1 MQKGQDRGGWVGW
14 DSVAI
19 CGLSFGNTLVGTRW
33 TVLCTN
39 RLKKQSSHLVG
50 PHIPSS
56 EVFFFFPSLDE
67 RLLAKSRASLLMSGC
82 GLSHEC
88 VGDDYEDS
96 CMKFEG

>member
-1 MQKGQDRGGWVGW
+1 MQKGQDRGWWVGW

-56 EVFFFFPSLDE
+56 EVVFFSQSGRAIAGQEPCKLVNEWVWFE
-67 RLLAKSRASLLMSGC
+67 SRMCRG
-82 GLSHEC
+82 
-88 VGDDYEDS
+88 
-96 CMKFEG
+96 